1 MKGVAGL
8 NGRVGVVTGGG
19 SGLGKAL
26 TESLVSAGGKVLV
39 ADLDYE
45 SAVRVCAA
53 ITEQGGDATPV
64 AVDVADC
71 GSVERLAGICF
82 ETFGRCDVLI
92 NNAGIADFGPALSM
106 PVDRWRRIIDVN
118 LMGIVHGVRAFAPR
132 MAAAKENSHIVNIAS
147 VAGLVPLPGFAAYVA
162 SKSAVVGLSE
172 VLREELAP
180 SGVVV
185 SIACPGWIA
194 TAIQPASGS
203 GEGPR
208 FRPELSRVL
217 QAEAAAAIIL
227 DQALAGDLYILT
239 HPEWQEEVRTRFAA
253 LVAPMIAEKS

>member
-1 MKGVAGL
+1 MKGVGGL
-8 NGRVGVVTGGG
+8 RGRVGVVTGGG

-26 TESLVSAGGKVLV
+26 AEGFASAGGKVLV
-39 ADLDYE
+39 ADLDFE
-45 SAVRVCAA
+45 SAVRVCTA
-53 ITEQGGDATPV
+53 ITGRGGDATPA

-71 GSVERLAGICF
+71 GSVERLADICF
-82 ETFGRCDVLI
+82 DTFGRCDVLI

-106 PVDRWRRIIDVN
+106 PLDRWRRIIDVN

-132 MAAAKENSHIVNIAS
+132 MAAAKEISHVVNIAS
-147 VAGLVPLPGFAAYVA
+147 MAGLVPLPGFAAYVA

-185 SIACPGWIA
+185 SVACPGWIA

-203 GEGPR
+203 GEAPR

-217 QAEAAAAIIL
+217 QPEAAAAIIL
-227 DQALAGDLYILT
+227 NQALASDLYILT

-253 LVAPMIAEKS
+253 LVAPVIVEKS

>member
-1 MKGVAGL
+1 MKDFAGL
-8 NGRVGVVTGGG
+8 HGRVGVVTGGG

-26 TESLVSAGGKVLV
+26 AEGLASAGGKVLV
-39 ADLDYE
+39 ADLDFE

-53 ITEQGGDATPV
+53 ITGQGGDATPA

-71 GSVERLAGICF
+71 GSVERLADICF
-82 ETFGRCDVLI
+82 ETFGRCDVPI

-118 LMGIVHGVRAFAPR
+118 LMGIVHGFRAFAPR
-132 MAAAKENSHIVNIAS
+132 MAAANATAHVINIAS
-147 VAGLVPLPGFAAYVA
+147 MAGLVPLPGFAAYVA

-185 SIACPGWIA
+185 SVACPGWIA

-203 GEGPR
+203 SEGPR

-217 QAEAAAAIIL
+217 QPEDAATIIL
-227 DQALAGDLYILT
+227 QQALAGNLYILT
-239 HPEWQEEVRTRFAA
+239 HPEWQDEVRTRSAA
-253 LVAPMIAEKS
+253 LVAPVIAEKS